1 MSTPSMGPA
10 QTATQNPLIRRG
22 EETADTEGLGLFHD
36 ATEAVTGFAEG
47 NWAEGLLNV
56 AGAVGGV
63 ADFLVDPLAG
73 LASAGF
79 GWLMEHV
86 SFLSEPLDWLTGD
99 QQTLDGMA
107 QTWSSVSSY
116 LDETSTTLKDAVS
129 GDTAGWSGLDSE
141 AYRAF
146 GHDRAAT
153 YSAVSTA
160 ARGMSL
166 LITMCKTI
174 LKVVRDIIRDLISEA
189 IGKLIS
195 ICIRWAPAVAA
206 FGAGLAG
213 AIAECVPKAV
223 AYANKAIEWCRKLTK
238 AFSKASSLF
247 GKLDRVLGNAQTALA
262 KRGDDFVTVLTRS
275 ANADIARHM
284 ADFSVG
290 GMAKDALGEAKKVVV
305 DGMTGLPKDIGPAL
319 GEEFLKEGSKVVD
332 NGGWESWREL
342 KEKQDEEDEEKRKER
357 EDRA

>member
-1 MSTPSMGPA
+1 MGPA

-22 EETADTEGLGLFHD
+22 EETADTEGLGLAHD
-36 ATEAVTGFAEG
+36 VTEAVKGFEEG
-47 NWAEGLLNV
+47 NWADGLLNV

-63 ADFLVDPLAG
+63 ADFLADPLAG

-129 GDTAGWSGLDSE
+129 GDTAGWSGQDSE

-189 IGKLIS
+189 IGKLVS
-195 ICIRWAPAVAA
+195 ICLRWAPAAPA
-206 FGAGLAG
+206 FGAGVAG
-213 AIAECVPKAV
+213 AVAECVPKAV
-223 AYANKAIEWCRKLTK
+223 AYANKALEWCRKLTK

-247 GKLDRVLGNAQTALA
+247 KKLDDVLGKAQTALA
-262 KRGDDFVTVLTRS
+262 KRGGDFATGLRES
-275 ANADIARHM
+275 ATGLREFAEVRH
-284 ADFSVG
+284 AGDFSWG
-290 GMAKDALGEAKKVVV
+290 GMAKDALGEARKVVV
-305 DGMTGLPKDIGPAL
+305 DGVTGLPKDIGPAL
-319 GEEFLKEGSKVVD
+319 GKEFLKEGSKVVD
-332 NGGWESWREL
+332 DVGWKSWREL
-342 KEKQDEEDEEKRKER
+342 KAKEDEEDEEKRKEMEGR
-357 EDRA
+357 E